1 MDFDHETL
9 QTLLAHIK
17 AAVCS
22 GGVPVAT
29 LVEMLVNL
37 PACVSGPFPTTREIV
52 ETVVRQ
58 SPSVLFVDAHDKVHI
73 RLKYCEK
80 FTGMIEKHLRSAFKK
95 LDTTTCFYNV
105 KGHMTQ
111 VMTSYRFATVQLP
124 RKAVV
129 FVHKVYVENGR
140 LDGPNRLGLMV
151 GDIVAMDIVE
161 KAENGTRSTA
171 TFDTVRVRL
180 LEAAPQPV
188 HNSRPHHGGAKPY
201 CFRCSRHV
209 KHNSG
214 DSQPACNAAST
225 STVPHANNEQLSD
238 QNGVIH
244 SLDRNS
250 GIIIFGS

>member
-1 MDFDHETL
+1 
-9 QTLLAHIK
+9 
-17 AAVCS
+17 
-22 GGVPVAT
+22 
-29 LVEMLVNL
+29 
-37 PACVSGPFPTTREIV
+37 
-52 ETVVRQ
+52 
-58 SPSVLFVDAHDKVHI
+58 
-73 RLKYCEK
+73 
-80 FTGMIEKHLRSAFKK
+80 MIEKHLRSAFKK

-111 VMTSYRFATVQLP
+111 VMTSYGFATVQLR

-129 FVHKVYVENGR
+129 FVHKVYVENER

-151 GDIVAMDIVE
+151 GDIVVMDIVE

-171 TFDTVRVRL
+171 TFDTVACAQFAL
-180 LEAAPQPV
+180 
-188 HNSRPHHGGAKPY
+188 HHGGAKPY

-209 KHNSG
+209 KHNNG